1 MARDAN
7 VRLNLPGINK
17 VMKSQ
22 EVADFQDD
30 IGQRIARAAGPGFV
44 AETDRPAHK
53 WVARTRVRAS
63 TREARAR
70 EAREDVLKRAIDAG
84 RGR

>member
-1 MARDAN
+1 MARNSN

-22 EVADFQDD
+22 GVADELDRR
-30 IGQRIARAAGPGFV
+30 GQRIARAAGAGFV
-44 AETDRPAHK
+44 AETDQPAHR
-53 WVARTRVRAS
+53 WVARTRVRAA